1 MVESQSDR
9 KLALGGGTKVRE
21 LAWPEWPSYDD
32 GTERAL
38 HSVLRSGRWTISGPY
53 TGQSSKERL
62 FARQFAQHCDS
73 KYCTPVTSGTASLTI
88 ALLALGIGGGDEVL
102 IPGLTWVACASATMA
117 VGAVPIMVDID
128 PATLAMSVGAA
139 RRAVS
144 DRTAA
149 IMVVHPYCRVA
160 DLDRFLALS
169 KEAGVPLVEDCSQA
183 HGARWRG
190 RRVGSLGVLGCF
202 SMQQSKVLTSG
213 EGGAVVTSDRAL
225 YERLEQLRADGRMF
239 TSKPMRGSLE
249 LEEVGLVQGHNFCLS
264 EFQAAVLL
272 NRLPHL
278 DEQNARRRQFAH
290 ALRHKLKSQ
299 GIARLPPEDTRSE
312 PTYYNL
318 VLELDMDKFGG
329 NSVDAV
335 ARAMTA
341 ELGVQ
346 VSPVYL
352 PTSRHPLY
360 RPLLSPRYHDDAAR
374 AAALDPSRFA
384 LPNAE
389 AARERFI
396 TFPNWVLLAED
407 PGVEDIVAALTKVA
421 ACAEELLSLEQGISQ
436 QAF

>member
-1 MVESQSDR
+1 MQLKSDQ
-9 KLALGGGTKVRE
+9 KLALGGGTKTRA
-21 LAWPEWPSYDD
+21 LAWPEWPTYDD

-38 HSVLRSGRWTISGPY
+38 HSVLRSGRWTISGPF

-73 KYCTPVTSGTASLTI
+73 NYCTPVTSGTASLTI

-117 VGAVPIMVDID
+117 VGAVPVMVDID
-128 PATLAMSVGAA
+128 PATLAMSVSAA

-160 DLDRFLALS
+160 DLDGFLALS
-169 KEAGVPLVEDCSQA
+169 EDVGVPLVEDCSQA

-213 EGGAVVTSDRAL
+213 EGGAVVTSDREL
-225 YERLEQLRADGRMF
+225 YGRLEQLRADGRMF
-239 TSKPMRGSLE
+239 SSEPMRGSLE
-249 LEEVGLVQGHNFCLS
+249 LEEVGLVQGHNFCLG

-272 NRLPHL
+272 DRLAHL
-278 DEQNARRRQFAH
+278 DVQNARRRQFVQT
-290 ALRHKLKSQ
+290 LRHKLGSQ
-299 GIARLPPEDTRSE
+299 TIARLPPEDPRSE

-318 VLELDMDKFGG
+318 VLELEMDKFGG

-346 VSPVYL
+346 VSPVYR
-352 PTSRHPLY
+352 PMSRHPLY
-360 RPLLSPRYHDDAAR
+360 RPLLSPRYRDDAAR

-384 LPNAE
+384 LPNAD

-396 TFPNWVLLAED
+396 TFPNWVLLAGDE
-407 PGVEDIVAALTKVA
+407 GVDDILAALRKVA
-421 ACAEELLSLEQGISQ
+421 ASWEELLGLEQRISQ

>member
-1 MVESQSDR
+1 MQSQSDQ
-9 KLALGGGTKVRE
+9 KLALGGGTKTRE
-21 LAWPEWPSYDD
+21 LAWPEWPTYDD

-38 HSVLRSGRWTISGPY
+38 RSVLHSGRWTISGPF

-62 FARQFAQHCDS
+62 FARQFAQYCDS
-73 KYCTPVTSGTASLTI
+73 NYCTPVTSGTASLTI

-117 VGAVPIMVDID
+117 VGAVPVMVDID
-128 PATLAMSVGAA
+128 PATLAMSISAA

-160 DLDRFLALS
+160 DLDGFLALS
-169 KEAGVPLVEDCSQA
+169 EDMGVPLVEDCSQA

-202 SMQQSKVLTSG
+202 SMQQSKILTSG
-213 EGGAVVTSDRAL
+213 EGGAVVTSDREL
-225 YERLEQLRADGRMF
+225 YGRLEQLRADGRMF
-239 TSKPMRGSLE
+239 SSEPMRGSLE
-249 LEEVGLVQGHNFCLS
+249 LEEVGLVQGHNFCLG

-272 NRLPHL
+272 DRLAHL
-278 DEQNARRRQFAH
+278 DEQNARRRQFVQT
-290 ALRHKLKSQ
+290 LRHKLERQ
-299 GIARLPPEDTRSE
+299 TIAWLPLEDPRAE

-318 VLELDMDKFGG
+318 VLELEMDKFGG

-346 VSPVYL
+346 VSPVYR
-352 PTSRHPLY
+352 PTNRHPLY
-360 RPLLSPRYHDDAAR
+360 RPLLSPRYRDDAAR

-384 LPNAE
+384 LPNAD

-396 TFPNWVLLAED
+396 TFPNWVLLAGDE
-407 PGVEDIVAALTKVA
+407 GVDDILAALRKVA
-421 ACAEELLSLEQGISQ
+421 GCWEELLGLEQGISQ

>member
-1 MVESQSDR
+1 MESQSDK

-21 LAWPEWPSYDD
+21 RAWPEWPSHDD

-38 HSVLRSGRWTISGPY
+38 RTVLRSGRWTISGPF

-62 FARQFAQHCDS
+62 FARQFAQYCDS

-128 PATLAMSVGAA
+128 PATLAMSVDAA
-139 RRAVS
+139 RRALS

-149 IMVVHPYCRVA
+149 IMAVHPYCQIA
-160 DLDRFLALS
+160 DLDGLLALS
-169 KEAGVPLVEDCSQA
+169 NDAGVPLLEDCSQA

-213 EGGAVVTSDRAL
+213 EGGAVVTNDRGL

-239 TSKPMRGSLE
+239 SSKPVRGSLE

-272 NRLPHL
+272 DRLPHL
-278 DEQNARRRQFAH
+278 DEQNARRRKFAR
-290 ALRHKLKSQ
+290 ALRRELESG
-299 GIARLPPEDTRSE
+299 GIARLPPEDMRAE
-312 PTYYNL
+312 PTHYNL
-318 VLELDMDKFGG
+318 VLDLDIGKFGG

-346 VSPVYL
+346 VSPIYR
-352 PTSRHPLY
+352 PISRHPLY
-360 RPLLSPRYHDDAAR
+360 CPLLSPRYRDDAAR
-374 AAALDPSRFA
+374 AAALNPSRFA

-389 AARERFI
+389 AARKRFI
-396 TFPNWVLLAED
+396 TFPNWVLLAD
-407 PGVEDIVAALTKVA
+407 DRGVEDIATALEKVA
-421 ACAEELLSLEQGISQ
+421 ACAQELVSLEQGISQ

>member
-1 MVESQSDR
+1 MESQSDQ
-9 KLALGGGTKVRE
+9 KLALGGGTKVRDV
-21 LAWPEWPSYDD
+21 AWPRWPSYDE

-38 HSVLRSGRWTISGPY
+38 YSVLQSGRWTISGPF

-62 FARQFAQHCDS
+62 FARSFARYCDS
-73 KYCTPVTSGTASLTI
+73 KYCTPVTSGSAALTI

-128 PATLAMSVGAA
+128 AATLAMSVDAA
-139 RRAVS
+139 RRAIS

-149 IMVVHPYCRVA
+149 ILVVHPYCRVA
-160 DLDRFLALS
+160 DLDGFLALS
-169 KEAGVPLVEDCSQA
+169 EEAGVPLVEDSSQA

-190 RRVGSLGVLGCF
+190 RRVGSFGVLGCF

-213 EGGAVVTSDRAL
+213 EGGAVVTSDRKL

-239 TSKPMRGSLE
+239 SSKPMRGSLE

-272 NRLPHL
+272 DRLAHL
-278 DEQNARRRQFAH
+278 DEQNVRRGQFAH
-290 ALRHKLKSQ
+290 ALRHKLGSED
-299 GIARLPPEDTRSE
+299 IARLPPEDARSE
-312 PTYYNL
+312 PAYYNL
-318 VLELDMDKFGG
+318 VLKLDMEKFGG

-341 ELGVQ
+341 ELGIQ
-346 VSPVYL
+346 VSPVYR

-360 RPLLSPRYHDDAAR
+360 RPLLSPRYRDDPAR
-374 AAALDPSRFA
+374 AEALNPSRFA

-389 AARERFI
+389 AAREQFI
-396 TFPNWVLLAED
+396 TFPNWVLLAD
-407 PGVEDIVAALTKVA
+407 DRGAEDIVTALRKVA
-421 ACAEELLSLEQGISQ
+421 ACAGELLSLEQGVSQ

>member
-1 MVESQSDR
+1 MESRSDQR
-9 KLALGGGTKVRE
+9 LALGGGPKVRE
-21 LAWPEWPSYDD
+21 RGWPEWPSHDE

-38 HSVLRSGRWTISGPY
+38 HAVLRSGRWTISGPF
-53 TGQSSKERL
+53 TGESSRERS
-62 FARQFAQHCDS
+62 FSRQFAEYCDS

-88 ALLALGIGGGDEVL
+88 ALLAIGVGAGDEVL

-117 VGAVPIMVDID
+117 VGAVPVMVDID
-128 PATLAMSVGAA
+128 SATLALSVDEA

-160 DLDRFLALS
+160 DLDGFLALS
-169 KEAGVPLVEDCSQA
+169 KEIGVPLVEDCSQA

-190 RRVGSLGVLGCF
+190 RRVGSLGALGCF

-213 EGGAVVTSDRAL
+213 EGGAVVTSDRTL

-239 TSKPMRGSLE
+239 SSKPKQGSLE
-249 LEEVGLVQGHNFCLS
+249 MEEVGLVQGHNFCLS
-264 EFQAAVLL
+264 EFQSAILMD
-272 NRLPHL
+272 RLAHL
-278 DEQNARRRQFAH
+278 DAQNMQRRQFAEV
-290 ALRHKLKSQ
+290 LRQRLQSSTM
-299 GIARLPPEDTRSE
+299 ARLPPEDSRSE

-318 VLELDMDKFGG
+318 VLELNMNQFGG
-329 NSVDAV
+329 NSVDAL

-346 VSPVYL
+346 VSPIYR
-352 PTSRHPLY
+352 PTNQHPLY
-360 RPLLSPRYHDDAAR
+360 QPLLSPRYRGDTAR
-374 AAALDPSRFA
+374 AAALNPARFV

-389 AARERFI
+389 AARGRFI
-396 TFPNWVLLAED
+396 TFPNWVLLAGEQ
-407 PGVEDIVAALTKVA
+407 GVEDILTALRKVA
-421 ACAEELLSLEQGISQ
+421 VRGEDLRNLEQGASP